1 METSNGPALSKVTAE
16 SKASDASKAAEATGS
31 EAEPVRVAVVTSDV
45 PFVEGGH
52 RVIAR
57 NLAAALQQHGFRVE
71 IIRTAQN
78 RFGRQFAAYLANWLT
93 DVSESGDG
101 VPVDQVISLRYPS
114 YAVRHPRHVCWL
126 THRMREYYDLW
137 PRFKEQLSWKGR
149 IKEGTRRFMV
159 HRADGYLLRRNVTR
173 LFALSKT
180 VQERLMKWG
189 NISSEVLYPPPP
201 VRAYRTEAYDNYIFA
216 VSRLHPLK
224 RVSLLLKSMQH
235 VKSDDIRVVIAGSG
249 EEEDALRRLAVE
261 LDIMKRVEFLGR
273 VDEET
278 LIHHYARC
286 RAVFFAPFMED
297 FGFVTLEAAR
307 SRKPVITCLDS
318 GGPAE
323 LVSNGRSGYVLLPD
337 PHFIARQIDVLAGNQ
352 ELAMRMGNM
361 AEESVRGITWEA
373 TLSRLLLP

>member
-1 METSNGPALSKVTAE
+1 MGTSNGLAS
-16 SKASDASKAAEATGS
+16 SKATPEVKAIKATQ
-31 EAEPVRVAVVTSDV
+31 AKTQPVRVAVVTSDV

-57 NLAAALQQHGFRVE
+57 SLAAALQRHGFQVE

-137 PRFKEQLSWKGR
+137 PRFKEQLSWKGKV
-149 IKEGTRRFMV
+149 KEGTRRFLV

-189 NISSEVLYPPPP
+189 RISSEVLYPPPP
-201 VRAYRTEAYDNYIFA
+201 GRAYRTEAYDNYIFA

-224 RVSLLLKSMQH
+224 RVSLLLKAMQH
-235 VKSDDIRVVIAGSG
+235 VKSDDIRAVIAGTG
-249 EEEDALRRLAVE
+249 EEEEELRRLAAE
-261 LDIMKRVEFLGR
+261 LEITKRVEFLGR

-278 LIHHYARC
+278 LLHHYARC
-286 RAVFFAPFMED
+286 RTVFFAPFMED

-307 SRKPVITCLDS
+307 SKKPVITCVDS

-323 LVSNGRSGYVLLPD
+323 LVDNGRSGYVLLPD
-337 PHFIARQIDVLAGNQ
+337 PHFIARQIDVLAENQ
-352 ELAMRMGNM
+352 GLAMRMGTI
-361 AEESVRGITWEA
+361 AEQSVRSITWES

>member
-1 METSNGPALSKVTAE
+1 MGTSNGPAS
-16 SKASDASKAAEATGS
+16 SKATPEVKTIKASQATP
-31 EAEPVRVAVVTSDV
+31 AKTEPVRVAVLTSDV

-57 NLAAALQQHGFRVE
+57 SLAAALQRHGFQVE

-137 PRFKEQLSWKGR
+137 PRFKEQLSWKGKV
-149 IKEGTRRFMV
+149 KEGARRFMV

-189 NISSEVLYPPPP
+189 RISSEVLYPPPP
-201 VRAYRTEAYDNYIFA
+201 ERAYRTEAYDNYIFA

-224 RVSLLLKSMQH
+224 RVSLLLKAMQH
-235 VKSDDIRVVIAGSG
+235 VKSDDIRAVIAGSG
-249 EEEDALRRLAVE
+249 EEEEELRRLAVE
-261 LDIMKRVEFLGR
+261 LEITKRVEFLGR

-278 LIHHYARC
+278 LLHHYARC
-286 RAVFFAPFMED
+286 RTVFFAPFMED

-307 SRKPVITCLDS
+307 SKKPVITCVDS

-323 LVSNGRSGYVLLPD
+323 LVNNGRSGYVLLPD
-337 PHFIARQIDVLAGNQ
+337 PHFIARQIDALAENQ
-352 ELAMRMGNM
+352 ELAIRMGNI
-361 AEESVRGITWEA
+361 AEQSVRSITWES

>member
-1 METSNGPALSKVTAE
+1 METSSGLASSKATAE
-16 SKASDASKAAEATGS
+16 PEPRAEA
-31 EAEPVRVAVVTSDV
+31 VRVAVVTSDV

-57 NLAAALQQHGFRVE
+57 NLAAELQRHGFRVE

-101 VPVDQVISLRYPS
+101 VPIDQVISLRFPS
-114 YAVRHPRHVCWL
+114 YAVRHRRHVCWL

-137 PRFKEQLSWKGR
+137 PRFKGQLSWKGK
-149 IKEGTRRFMV
+149 IKEGTRRAMI
-159 HRADGYLLRRNVTR
+159 HRLDHYLLTRNVTR

-180 VQERLMKWG
+180 VQERLMTWG
-189 NISSEVLYPPPP
+189 KIPSEVLYPPPP
-201 VRAYRTEAYDNYIFA
+201 IRAYRTEAYDDVIFTA
-216 VSRLHPLK
+216 SRLHPLK
-224 RVSLLLKSMQH
+224 RVSLLLKAMKH
-235 VKSDDIRVVIAGSG
+235 VKSKAMRVVVAGAG
-249 EEEDALRRLAVE
+249 EEEEDLHRLAAE
-261 LDIMKRVEFLGR
+261 LGIADRVKFLGR
-273 VDEET
+273 IDDET
-278 LIHHYARC
+278 LLHHYARC

-307 SRKPVITCLDS
+307 SKKPVITCVDS

-323 LVSNGRSGYVLLPD
+323 LVTNGRSGYVLLPD
-337 PHFIARQIDVLAGNQ
+337 PHFIARQIDVLAENR
-352 ELAMRMGNM
+352 ELAVRMGGM
-361 AEESVRGITWEA
+361 AEQAMRSITWES

>member
-1 METSNGPALSKVTAE
+1 MGTSNGPAS
-16 SKASDASKAAEATGS
+16 SKATPEVKAIKATQ
-31 EAEPVRVAVVTSDV
+31 ATKAKTEPVRVAVVTSDV

-52 RVIAR
+52 RLIAR
-57 NLAAALQQHGFRVE
+57 SLAAALQRHGFQVE

-101 VPVDQVISLRYPS
+101 VPIDQVISLRYPS

-137 PRFKEQLSWKGR
+137 PRFKEQLSWKGKV
-149 IKEGTRRFMV
+149 KEGTRRFMV

-189 NISSEVLYPPPP
+189 RISSEVLYPPPP
-201 VRAYRTEAYDNYIFA
+201 ARAYRTEAYDNYIFA

-224 RVSLLLKSMQH
+224 RVSLLLKAMQH
-235 VKSDDIRVVIAGSG
+235 VKSDDIRAVIAGSG
-249 EEEDALRRLAVE
+249 EEEEELRRLAAE
-261 LDIMKRVEFLGR
+261 LEITKRVEFLGR

-278 LIHHYARC
+278 LLHHYARC
-286 RAVFFAPFMED
+286 RIVFFAPFMED

-307 SRKPVITCLDS
+307 SKKPVITCVDS

-323 LVSNGRSGYVLLPD
+323 LVNNGRSGYVLLPD
-337 PHFIARQIDVLAGNQ
+337 PHFIARQIDALAENQ
-352 ELAMRMGNM
+352 ELAMRMGNI
-361 AEESVRGITWEA
+361 AEQSVRSITWES